1 MPAIPLNRY
10 PDFFHYKPLSAE
22 ELDAFRRDGFLRLEH
37 TLTDQ
42 GLETMRAEAMT
53 AWDIEKGP
61 ANPARTRPSSSHSSL
76 TETTTWRAHHAKNSI
91 LTNIHHHSETIRHYY
106 FHGPL
111 VDIATQIIGPNLKAV
126 TAQLTFKMHGNTVPF
141 LWHQD
146 NTYGEL
152 EPYTA
157 LTMLTALDDT
167 NVENGCLWLI
177 PGSHKRGPATLP
189 DPEEKLAPLSRKLEV
204 DETRAVP
211 VPMKAGDALCFHCWM
226 LHKSGGNHSDA
237 HRRILFMRFADAD
250 AVEVYNN
257 KTPRLGRLLRGT
269 TRFAEVEAYESDLL

>member
-61 ANPARTRPSSSHSSL
+61 ANPDRTRPSSSHLSL
-76 TETTTWRAHHAKNSI
+76 TDTTTWRAHHAKNSI

-106 FHGPL
+106 FH
-111 VDIATQIIGPNLKAV
+111 
-126 TAQLTFKMHGNTVPF
+126 
-141 LWHQD
+141 WHQD